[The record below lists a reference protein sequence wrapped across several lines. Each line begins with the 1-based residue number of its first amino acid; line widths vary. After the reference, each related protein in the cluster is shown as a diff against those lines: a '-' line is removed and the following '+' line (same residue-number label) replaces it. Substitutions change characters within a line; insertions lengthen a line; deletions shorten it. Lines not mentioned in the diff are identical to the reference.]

1 MCTIYKFVCSD
12 CFFYFLSEKE
22 AKIAKEK
29 ALGIYK
35 ERKVTA
41 DGLKNCEIRA
51 GIFVWARQ
59 DDRKFVWGG
68 KWSGSIIYLFV
79 FFVVRQGE
87 SWSVRQKMAKW
98 AVTQFVSRKSTGHIW
113 CRMICSYLPAVQPA
127 AASTL
132 TAYLLEICTLHNPVK
147 KPLILLLRLSVCA
160 LDSLCLKCL
169 RLFFWQNVSDPK
181 EEQNTWKVPQ
191 ILVCLTRFAEGSV

>member
-1 MCTIYKFVCSD
+1 MTESLSEAVNGQAALFI
-12 CFFYFLSEKE
+12 CFF
-22 AKIAKEK
+22 
-29 ALGIYK
+29 
-35 ERKVTA
+35 
-41 DGLKNCEIRA
+41 
-51 GIFVWARQ
+51 
-59 DDRKFVWGG
+59 
-68 KWSGSIIYLFV
+68 

-181 EEQNTWKVPQ
+181 EEKKHLKSTTDISLPDSFCRR
-191 ILVCLTRFAEGSV
+191 ICLTNIIKAPIFPVTHIHRSLY